1 MCLPLGEH
9 MGSPLQRENMN
20 EENVVERVCL
30 LALMKKEPEET
41 LSDIQK
47 MLVETG
53 MFEMKECKEV
63 FKNLE
68 AEQYISVNGGL
79 TMKGV
84 MEAKVA
90 EEMFRQ

>member
-1 MCLPLGEH
+1 
-9 MGSPLQRENMN
+9 MN

-30 LALMKKEPEET
+30 LALMKKEADET
-41 LSDIQK
+41 LKDVQK

-63 FKNLE
+63 FKMLE
-68 AEQYISVNGGL
+68 EEQYLSNGQL

-84 MEAKVA
+84 MEAKAA

>member
-1 MCLPLGEH
+1 
-9 MGSPLQRENMN
+9 MN

-53 MFEMKECKEV
+53 MFEMKECKKV
-63 FKNLE
+63 FKMLKE
-68 AEQYISVNGGL
+68 EQYISQNDGL

-84 MEAKVA
+84 MEAKLA
-90 EEMFRQ
+90 EEMFKQ

>member
-1 MCLPLGEH
+1 
-9 MGSPLQRENMN
+9 MN

-30 LALMKKEPEET
+30 LALMKKEADET
-41 LSDIQK
+41 FKDVQK

-53 MFEMKECKEV
+53 MFEMKECKSV
-63 FKNLE
+63 FKMLKS
-68 AEQYISVNGGL
+68 EQYISEDGGL

-90 EEMFRQ
+90 EEMFKQ

>member
-1 MCLPLGEH
+1 
-9 MGSPLQRENMN
+9 MN

-30 LALMKKEPEET
+30 LALMKKEPDET
-41 LSDIQK
+41 LSDVQK

-63 FKNLE
+63 FKKLE
-68 AEQYISVNGGL
+68 EEQYISGNGSL

-90 EEMFRQ
+90 EEMFKQ

>member
-1 MCLPLGEH
+1 
-9 MGSPLQRENMN
+9 MN

-41 LSDIQK
+41 LLDVQK

-53 MFEMKECKEV
+53 MFEMKECKQV
-63 FKNLE
+63 FKMLKE
-68 AEQYISVNGGL
+68 EQYISNDSL

-84 MEAKVA
+84 MEAKLA

>member
-1 MCLPLGEH
+1 
-9 MGSPLQRENMN
+9 MN

-30 LALMKKEPEET
+30 LAIMKKEPNES

-53 MFEMKECKEV
+53 MFDMKECKEV
-63 FKNLE
+63 FKQLQD
-68 AEQYISVNGGL
+68 EQYLSAEGSL

-84 MEAKVA
+84 MEAKLA
-90 EEMFRQ
+90 EEMFKQ

>member
-1 MCLPLGEH
+1 
-9 MGSPLQRENMN
+9 MN

-30 LALMKKEPEET
+30 LAVMKKEPDET

-53 MFEMKECKEV
+53 MFDMKECKEV
-63 FKNLE
+63 FKQLQE
-68 AEQYISVNGGL
+68 EQYLSAEGNL

-84 MEAKVA
+84 MEAKLA
-90 EEMFRQ
+90 EEMFKQ

>member
-1 MCLPLGEH
+1 
-9 MGSPLQRENMN
+9 MN

-41 LSDIQK
+41 LMDIQK

-53 MFEMKECKEV
+53 MFEMKECKQV
-63 FKNLE
+63 FKMLKE
-68 AEQYISVNGGL
+68 EQYISNDTL

-84 MEAKVA
+84 MEAKLA
-90 EEMFRQ
+90 EEMFKQ